1 MSSRLVSIPGATVMS
16 DRRSFRRPVLAVA
29 AVLATTLVPVVAAGP
44 AAAASPLRVLFVSP
58 SGDDANTGTNPL
70 RPVRTPERARDLVR
84 TLNQQ
89 QTSDIVVLLLPGT
102 YRLTHPLELDG
113 RDSGGNGHRVIWTG
127 LPLTRPVIS
136 GGVQLTGWHPT
147 APGSAVWAAAAPPG
161 LATRQ
166 LFVDG
171 VRAHRAS
178 GPVPV
183 TLTATATGYTTSA
196 PTMAGWRNPGRIEFV
211 YTGGEGYWNL
221 RTGGLGEWTE
231 PRCPIAASTDTTIT
245 MAQPCWDNSTRRV
258 TIPGIPGRTANLVGP
273 AALGNNRLPMYAENA
288 FELLDQPGEWYLDS
302 SADTV
307 YYIPRAGE
315 DLRHAD
321 VEVPVLE
328 TLVSGHGTADAPIH
342 DVSFRGLQFSYGT
355 WLTPST
361 PEGFSEIQ
369 ANYTITGP
377 NGFASQGLCQF
388 FAGGTCPFGNW
399 TRAPANV
406 SFSYDHGVEFL
417 GDVFTHLGAAGLDLG
432 DGSQDGVVKGCVFT
446 DISGN
451 GLALGGVDMPLPPT
465 TADRTS
471 GNQIVDNH
479 LYALPVEYHGGVAI
493 DVGYTEH
500 TTIAHN
506 QIDHTAYSAISMGWG
521 GWPDKIQQPAT
532 PNYSN
537 NNVVADN
544 LIRDPMQMLSD
555 GGGIYTQG
563 ITGTS
568 LADGEHRTGNVITGT
583 IGHGHALYTDNG
595 ATFVTMTGNVLFGNA
610 SNDWGSRHTDYR
622 PGTNG
627 SDPTDFEN
635 NYWQQGDRD
644 SSSNNVTLKNN
655 RIITSLDQAPRD
667 IIDNAGLEPPYGLL
681 LAERVS
687 RPSVP
692 DAPSHIRA
700 FATDSTGYVSWN
712 PTFVD
717 HGLPVT
723 RYTVTAS
730 PGGQQVSITPGE
742 FRRLSYAVVPGLTN
756 GTAYT
761 FTVTASNALGTGPA
775 SLPSGAVNP
784 AATNPVAP
792 GRPTNVT
799 VNTGDDAV
807 SIHFNPPSSV
817 GSTPIIGYTITAPGL
832 PTTTF
837 TGHTVLWADSSR
849 NIYTTVG
856 GLQQLTPYT
865 FSISA
870 VNANGTGQPVTVG
883 PVILAPTTACAG
895 AALTLSPRTVLAR
908 PGSTATVTATLTN
921 GCTTTLHGARLYA
934 FPPAGYTVSPAPPV
948 DLGDLAPGQS
958 ASQPLTVTV
967 PPIATSSASV
977 VVQAVFTDDAQARL
991 GLRAT
996 ATVNVPAPSFAATL
1010 ANVGTTDDANA
1021 GAGDIDGSGSSLS
1034 AQALAAAG
1042 VTPGGT
1048 VTAGGLAFTWPS
1060 AGAGQPDNAVASGQG
1075 FDLTGSGST
1084 LGFLVTAT
1092 YGPASGT
1099 GQVVYSDGSAQ
1110 PFTISAPDW
1119 FSGGTS
1125 PDIAVA
1131 TAYRNRPSGRDN
1143 HPVFVFL
1150 AKVALDPAKTV
1161 RAVVLPDVSAPVPV
1175 ARVPSLHV
1183 FAVSIGGSSPG

>member
-1 MSSRLVSIPGATVMS
+1 MSWGCDVMADRRLFRRLVLATVT
-16 DRRSFRRPVLAVA
+16 VLAVA
-29 AVLATTLVPVVAAGP
+29 LGPVLAAGP
-44 AAAASPLRVLFVSP
+44 AAAVGLPTVLFVSP
-58 SGDDANTGTNPL
+58 SGDDANTGTSPL
-70 RPVRTPERARDLVR
+70 RPVRTPQRARDLVR
-84 TLNQQ
+84 AMNQQ
-89 QTSDIVVLLLPGT
+89 MTTDIVVVLQPGT
-102 YRLTHPLELDG
+102 YRLTSPLELDA
-113 RDSGGNGHRVIWTG
+113 RDSGTNGHRVIWSG
-127 LPLTRPVIS
+127 LPLTRPVLS
-136 GGVQLTGWHPT
+136 GGTQIAGWHPT
-147 APGSAVWAAAAPPG
+147 APGSPVWAAPAPPG

-183 TLTATATGYTTSA
+183 TLTPTATGYTTSA
-196 PTMAGWRNPGRIEFV
+196 PTMAGWRNPSQIEFV

-221 RTGGLGEWTE
+221 RTGGLGDWTE
-231 PRCPIAASTDTTIT
+231 PRCPVASITDTTIT

-258 TIPGIPGRTANLVGP
+258 DIPGRPGRTANLVGP
-273 AALGNNRLPMYAENA
+273 GSLGNNKIPMSVENA
-288 FELLDQPGEWYLDS
+288 FELLDQPGEWYLDGP
-302 SADTV
+302 ADTI

-315 DLRHAD
+315 DLRYAD
-321 VEVPVLE
+321 VEVPVLQ
-328 TLVSGHGTADAPIH
+328 TLVSGHGTADAPLH
-342 DVSFRGLQFSYGT
+342 DVSFRNLQFSYGT

-369 ANYTITGP
+369 ANFTITGP

-399 TRAPANV
+399 TKAPANV
-406 SFSYDHGVEFL
+406 SFSHDHGVEFL
-417 GDVFTHLGAAGLDLG
+417 GDVFAHLGAAGLDLD
-432 DGSQDGVVKGCVFT
+432 DGSQDDVVKGSIFT

-465 TADRTS
+465 AADHTS

-479 LYALPVEYHGGVAI
+479 LYGLPVEYHGGVAI

-537 NNVVADN
+537 SNVLADS

-568 LADGEHRTGNVITGT
+568 LADGEHRTGNVITGA

-595 ATFVTMTGNVLFGNA
+595 ATFVTMTGNVLFGDA
-610 SNDWGSRHTDYR
+610 SNDWGSRHTDFR
-622 PGTNG
+622 PGATG

-644 SSSNNVTLKNN
+644 SSSNNVTVKNN
-655 RIITSLDQAPRD
+655 RIIAGLDAVPRAVL
-667 IIDNAGLEPPYGLL
+667 DNAGLELPYRLL
-681 LAERVS
+681 LLVPVS

-730 PGGQQVSITPGE
+730 PGGQQVSITPDE

-761 FTVTASNALGTGPA
+761 FTVSASNALGAGPA
-775 SLPSGAVNP
+775 SLPSGAVTP
-784 AATNPVAP
+784 TATTPVAP
-792 GRPTNVT
+792 GRPTNVA

-817 GSTPIIGYTITAPGL
+817 GSSPVIGYTITAPGL

-849 NIYTTVG
+849 GIYTTVG
-856 GLQQLTPYT
+856 GLKQLTPYT
-865 FSISA
+865 FSLSA
-870 VNANGTGQPVTVG
+870 VNANATGQPVTVG

-895 AALTLSPRTVLAR
+895 ATLTLSPRTVVTQ
-908 PGSTATVTATLTN
+908 PGTSATVTATLTN
-921 GCTTTLHGARLYA
+921 GCTTTLHGAQLYA

-948 DLGDLAPGQS
+948 DLGDLAPGQT
-958 ASQPLTVTV
+958 ASQPLTVAV
-967 PPIATSSASV
+967 PASATSSASV
-977 VVQAVFTDDAQARL
+977 IVQAVFTDDAQARL
-991 GLRAT
+991 GLRTT
-996 ATVNVPAPSFAATL
+996 ATLNVPAPSFAAAL
-1010 ANVGTTDDANA
+1010 NNVGTTDDATP

-1042 VTPGGT
+1042 VIPGGT
-1048 VTAGGLAFTWPS
+1048 VTAGGLTFTWPS
-1060 AGAGQPDNAVASGQG
+1060 SAPGQADNAVASGQG
-1075 FDLTGSGST
+1075 FDLTGSGGT
-1084 LGFLVTAT
+1084 LGFLATGT
-1092 YGPASGT
+1092 YGQAGGT
-1099 GQVVYSDGSAQ
+1099 GQVVYSDGSTQ
-1110 PFTISAPDW
+1110 QFTISAPDW
-1119 FSGGTS
+1119 FGGGTS
-1125 PDIAVA
+1125 PDIAV
-1131 TAYRNRPSGRDN
+1131 TMAYRNRPTGRDN
-1143 HPVFVFL
+1143 HPVFVFV
-1150 AKVALDPAKTV
+1150 AKVPLDPAKTV
-1161 RAVVLPDVSAPVPV
+1161 QAVVLPDVSAPVPV
-1175 ARVPSLHV
+1175 AHVPSLHV
-1183 FAVSIGGSSPG
+1183 FAVTIAPAG